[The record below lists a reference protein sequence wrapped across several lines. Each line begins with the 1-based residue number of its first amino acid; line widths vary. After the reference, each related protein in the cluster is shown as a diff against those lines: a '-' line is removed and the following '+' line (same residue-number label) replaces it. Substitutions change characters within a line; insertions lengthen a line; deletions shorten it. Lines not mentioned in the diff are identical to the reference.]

1 MSETYQ
7 GSAVEAEDGP
17 QALDESAFE
26 RLSNAQVTAL
36 YLQARNAF
44 RKLIGRAER
53 ISRGSGGI
61 LSEGNRMFWGSV
73 LFTRISVTAKSLN
86 KLLPDPKPRQ
96 HWDFSAAASLARN
109 LVEAC
114 LVYHWLC
121 GEEIADEVRA
131 GRFILLYLHDYGS
144 RRRLFPEQFTDPD
157 PVYEDLVAQFDAN
170 SYLATFSG
178 SQRKVALRGERTPF
192 VQDDVLIEMGVDAS
206 WFRGM
211 YRFFSQHTHTGPI
224 AFYRMVDQDRG
235 TGVETRQEKKYML
248 LAIGY
253 AAEFL
258 HRATEEHLTIFP
270 DADIRAPHLT
280 PQQITRNVEEAQ
292 GRRRRR

>member
-1 MSETYQ
+1 MSDKR
-7 GSAVEAEDGP
+7 G
-17 QALDESAFE
+17 ESAHEDMNDPEGMNEEAFE
-26 RLSNAQVTAL
+26 ALSNPEVTSL
-36 YLQARNAF
+36 YLKARGGF
-44 RKLIGRAER
+44 RKLIDRAER

-61 LSEGNRMFWGSV
+61 PSEGNRMFWGSV
-73 LFTRISVTAKSLN
+73 LFTRIVVTAKSLN

-96 HWDFSAAASLARN
+96 IWDFSAAASLARN

-121 GEEIADEVRA
+121 AEDIAPEVRS
-131 GRFILLYLHDYGS
+131 GRFVLLYLHDYGS
-144 RRRLFPEQFTDPD
+144 RRRLFPDQFGESD

-170 SYLATFSG
+170 PHLAAFSE

-192 VQDDVLIEMGVDAS
+192 IQDEVLAEMGVDAD

-211 YRFFSQHTHTGPI
+211 YRFFSQHTHSGPI
-224 AFYRMVDQDRG
+224 AFYRMTEHDRG
-235 TGVETRQEKKYML
+235 AGAETRTEKKYML
-248 LAIGY
+248 IAIGY

-270 DADIRAPHLT
+270 DAETRTPYLT
-280 PQQITRNVEEAQ
+280 QQQIDRNVEEAQ